1 MSLPRTPI
9 PAAELEAM
17 VACGKKRFVKRG
29 EGEKLYSLG
38 RHSFE
43 KLAKEAHAS
52 LHYSGS
58 HLYDCQKIDEYLQ
71 FFYDED

>member
-1 MSLPRTPI
+1 MSLPRKEI
-9 PAAELEAM
+9 PAPELEAL
-17 VACGKKRFVKRG
+17 VACGRKRFVKRT